1 MIAQPLVTPILV
13 AVASLVALVTIL
25 HRKGRDSVS
34 FPGPPR
40 HWLLGN
46 ALSMPKTKEWLT
58 FAEWGRLYGEHLNDY
73 RPAESTAT
81 HHHVRAYCL
90 VENIWAKIHPSKHSR
105 ESKRNHG

>member
-73 RPAESTAT
+73 QT
-81 HHHVRAYCL
+81 
-90 VENIWAKIHPSKHSR
+90 SR
-105 ESKRNHG
+105 VNRYSSSC